1 MSLFLFLYRSVN
13 CSCFFHL
20 SFQLWQ
26 PTRTWPSL
34 TCSGASDHVTL
45 LWEMS
50 AIICDFKSN
59 NTASENCHSGG
70 KRLNVRNWSN
80 FCLHF
85 HPPLLLPFDLQPDHM
100 SHQLLGD
107 HEETHPAL
115 LLWVSSLKPNKK
127 INRLIF
133 SADACLT
140 LFLLSECRSVESSET
155 VQQNVWV

>member
-1 MSLFLFLYRSVN
+1 MSLFLFFVLISKLFM
-13 CSCFFHL
+13 FFICHFSSDSLHVPDHL
-20 SFQLWQ
+20 WPVQVRLIMWPCCEKWVQLFVILNLTTLHQ
-26 PTRTWPSL
+26 RT
-34 TCSGASDHVTL
+34 VTQG
-45 LWEMS
+45 
-50 AIICDFKSN
+50 K
-59 NTASENCHSGG
+59 

-85 HPPLLLPFDLQPDHM
+85 HPPLLPFDLQPDHM

-140 LFLLSECRSVESSET
+140 LFLLSECKSVESSET

>member
-1 MSLFLFLYRSVN
+1 MFFSFVISALTAYTYLTIFDLFRCVWSCDLAVRNECNYLWFLN
-13 CSCFFHL
+13 LTTLH
-20 SFQLWQ
+20 Q
-26 PTRTWPSL
+26 RT
-34 TCSGASDHVTL
+34 VTQ
-45 LWEMS
+45 E
-50 AIICDFKSN
+50 K
-59 NTASENCHSGG
+59 
-70 KRLNVRNWSN
+70 KRLNVWNWSN